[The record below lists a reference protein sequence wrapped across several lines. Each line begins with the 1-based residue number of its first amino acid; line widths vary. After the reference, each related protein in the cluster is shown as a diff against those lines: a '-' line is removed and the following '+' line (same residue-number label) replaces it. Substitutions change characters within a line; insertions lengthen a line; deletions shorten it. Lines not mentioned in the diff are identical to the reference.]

1 MPIHLSS
8 HDRVSARGAARQN
21 CEQLGREPQR
31 RGKTESIKA
40 LAASPDGE
48 KLAGMLDRSALER
61 AAKAGDAEALRRLLG
76 SVLRTEEGK
85 RLAENIRR
93 VMLDG

>member
-1 MPIHLSS
+1 M
-8 HDRVSARGAARQN
+8 QN
-21 CEQLGREPQR
+21 FEQLGRELQR

-40 LAASPDGE
+40 LADSPDGE
-48 KLAGMLDRSALER
+48 KLAGMLDRGALER